1 MQWMLWTA
9 PTVIFFAVIAVM
21 LIGMTVWQILVPTQ
35 ERRGWIIPMRTTRG
49 DRLFI
54 GLLASAYLCAL
65 WVTVIPLTTW
75 ILLAVVIAL
84 VAVLLRW
91 G

>member
-1 MQWMLWTA
+1 MDWMLWTL
-9 PTVIFFAVIAVM
+9 PTAIFFGTIAVM
-21 LIGMTVWQILVPTQ
+21 LVGMTIWQILVPTQ

-54 GLLASAYLCAL
+54 GLLASCYLCAL
-65 WVTVIPLTTW
+65 WITFIPITTW
-75 ILLAVVIAL
+75 ALLAVVVAL